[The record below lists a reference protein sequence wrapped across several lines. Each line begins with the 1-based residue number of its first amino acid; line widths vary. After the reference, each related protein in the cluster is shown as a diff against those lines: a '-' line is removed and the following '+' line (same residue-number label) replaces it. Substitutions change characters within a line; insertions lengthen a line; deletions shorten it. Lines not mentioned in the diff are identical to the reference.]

1 MSDCFSASHSTER
14 IRTGPRRNGRHNGQ
28 SSCLKQSMKLL
39 TRLALVALLAVSAC
53 SSPLKDAD
61 DDAERP
67 SDSSV
72 VEPNLNLVSLEI
84 PPIPKDLARA
94 VAKYTDFRG
103 HGFVDWHPLRREM
116 LVSHRKAGGET
127 MQLFRVASPMGKA
140 EQLTDLPDP
149 VTRALYE
156 PREGRYI
163 VFERSSG
170 GDEASQIYRLDPG
183 SREPAALTPEGERH
197 TLELWL
203 HRKSRLIYSSVP
215 LNRTGQGGNR
225 ENPTQILTL
234 IDPANPLDRR
244 RLVELRGTGWSVDAV
259 SWDDRYAAL
268 TRHLSAN
275 ESQIWLLDLD
285 NARLRQLLPF
295 PGAKGGRGVYIAG
308 GFRRDNSGLFV
319 VTDQDG
325 EFRQLMFLRFR
336 DQKLLPMARHIR
348 ADMDGVTLSDDG
360 RLLAARVN
368 VDGRYQ
374 LRLFDAHHFREIAV
388 PRLPAG
394 TVHHLQFRPESVEL
408 AVSMSSSKAPSEL
421 YSIDMEGTPTAKQWT
436 RAYAPSGVS
445 TGSFPE
451 QKVVR
456 WRSYDGLTISGLLT
470 VPPARFTGPR
480 PVLVLV
486 HGGPESQATVRFL
499 NRYNYLVNELGIAI
513 VEPNVRGSS
522 GYGKTFL
529 ALDNGAKR
537 EDAVRDIGGLL
548 GWIARQPRFDAS
560 RIIIAGSSYGGY
572 VALSSAIHY
581 ANRIAGAIDM
591 VGISNFVTFLENTES
606 YRRDLRR
613 AEYGDER
620 DPAMREFLL
629 GISPLTHA
637 KRITRPLFVVQGLND
652 PRVPFTEAEQ
662 LVGKVRESGNPVW
675 YLRADNEGHGFERKE
690 NADYQFYAMVMF
702 LQFTLMK

>member
-1 MSDCFSASHSTER
+1 MACRCAA
-14 IRTGPRRNGRHNGQ
+14 
-28 SSCLKQSMKLL
+28 KQPMNLL
-39 TRLALVALLAVSAC
+39 ARLAFVSLVALAAC
-53 SSPLKDAD
+53 SSPPKDD
-61 DDAERP
+61 EDGEGRQ

-72 VEPNLNLVSLEI
+72 VEPNLNLVSIEV
-84 PPIPKDLARA
+84 PPIPKDLAKA

-163 VFERSSG
+163 VFERSNG

-183 SREPAALTPEGERH
+183 SREPTAITSEGERH
-197 TLELWL
+197 TIELFL
-203 HRKSRLIYSSVP
+203 NRRSRLIYSSVP

-225 ENPTQILTL
+225 ESPTQILTL
-234 IDPANPLDRR
+234 IDPANPMDRR
-244 RLVELRGTGWSVDAV
+244 RLAELRGTGWSVDAV
-259 SWDDRYAAL
+259 SWDDRYVAL

-275 ESQIWLLDLD
+275 ESQVWLLELD
-285 NARLRQLLPF
+285 QGRLRQLLPA
-295 PGAKGGRGVYIAG
+295 PGTKGSRAVYIAG

-319 VTDQDG
+319 VTDREG
-325 EFRQLMFLRFR
+325 EFRQLMFHRFE
-336 DQKLLPMARHIR
+336 DQRLVPMTRHIR
-348 ADMDGVTLSDDG
+348 WDVDGVTLSDDG

-368 VDGRYQ
+368 VDGRHE
-374 LRLFDAHHFREIAV
+374 LRLFDAHRFREVAV
-388 PRLPAG
+388 PRLPGG
-394 TVHHLQFRPESVEL
+394 TVNHVQFRPNTLEL
-408 AVSMSSSKAPSEL
+408 AVSMSSAKAPSEL
-421 YSIDMEGTPTAKQWT
+421 HSVDMEGSTRKPTQWT
-436 RAYAPSGVS
+436 RAYAASGVN
-445 TGSFPE
+445 TAAFPE
-451 QKVVR
+451 QKIVR

-470 VPPARFTGPR
+470 APPAKFTGPR

-486 HGGPESQATVRFL
+486 HGGPESQATMGFL
-499 NRYNYLVNELGIAI
+499 NRYNYLVNEMGIAI
-513 VEPNVRGSS
+513 VEPNIRGSS

-529 ALDNGAKR
+529 ALDNGPKR
-537 EDAVRDIGGLL
+537 EDSIRDIGALL
-548 GWIARQPRFDAS
+548 GWIATQPRFDAS
-560 RIIIAGSSYGGY
+560 RVIIAGSSYGGY

-581 ANRIAGAIDM
+581 ADRIAGAIDM

-620 DPAMREFLL
+620 DPVMREFLL

-652 PRVPFTEAEQ
+652 PRVPYTEAEQ
-662 LVGKVRESGNPVW
+662 LVGTVRQNGNPVW
-675 YLRADNEGHGFERKE
+675 YLRADNEGHGFVRKE

-702 LQFTLMK
+702 LQAALMR

>member
-1 MSDCFSASHSTER
+1 MACRCAA
-14 IRTGPRRNGRHNGQ
+14 
-28 SSCLKQSMKLL
+28 KQPMNLL
-39 TRLALVALLAVSAC
+39 ARLAFVFLVALAAC
-53 SSPLKDAD
+53 SSPPKDD
-61 DDAERP
+61 EDGEGRQ

-72 VEPNLNLVSLEI
+72 VEPNLNLVSIEV
-84 PPIPKDLARA
+84 PPIPKDLAKA

-163 VFERSSG
+163 VFERSNG

-183 SREPAALTPEGERH
+183 SREPTAITSEGERH
-197 TLELWL
+197 TIELFL
-203 HRKSRLIYSSVP
+203 NRRSRLIYSSVP

-225 ENPTQILTL
+225 ESPTQILTL
-234 IDPANPLDRR
+234 IDPANPMDRR
-244 RLVELRGTGWSVDAV
+244 RLAELRGTGWSVDAV
-259 SWDDRYAAL
+259 SWDDRYVAL

-275 ESQIWLLDLD
+275 ESQVWLLELD
-285 NARLRQLLPF
+285 HGRLRQLLPA
-295 PGAKGGRGVYIAG
+295 PGTKGSRAVYIAG

-319 VTDQDG
+319 VTDREG
-325 EFRQLMFLRFR
+325 EFRQLMFHRFE
-336 DQKLLPMARHIR
+336 DQRLVPMTRHIR
-348 ADMDGVTLSDDG
+348 WDVDGVTLSDDG

-368 VDGRYQ
+368 VDGRHE
-374 LRLFDAHHFREIAV
+374 LRLFDAHRFREVAV
-388 PRLPAG
+388 PRLPGG
-394 TVHHLQFRPESVEL
+394 TVNHVQFRPNTLEL
-408 AVSMSSSKAPSEL
+408 AVSMSSVKAPSEL
-421 YSIDMEGTPTAKQWT
+421 HSIDMESTRKPTQWT
-436 RAYAPSGVS
+436 RAYAASGVN
-445 TGSFPE
+445 TAAFPE
-451 QKVVR
+451 QKIVR

-470 VPPARFTGPR
+470 APPAKFTGPR

-486 HGGPESQATVRFL
+486 HGGPESQATMGFL
-499 NRYNYLVNELGIAI
+499 NRYNYLVNEMGIAI
-513 VEPNVRGSS
+513 VEPNIRGSS

-529 ALDNGAKR
+529 ALDNGPKR
-537 EDAVRDIGGLL
+537 EDSIRDIGALL
-548 GWIARQPRFDAS
+548 GWIATQPRFDAS
-560 RIIIAGSSYGGY
+560 RVIIAGSSYGGY

-581 ANRIAGAIDM
+581 ADRIAGAIDM

-620 DPAMREFLL
+620 DPVMREFLL

-652 PRVPFTEAEQ
+652 PRVPYTEAEQ
-662 LVGKVRESGNPVW
+662 LVGTVRQNGNPVW
-675 YLRADNEGHGFERKE
+675 YLRADNEGHGFVRKE

-702 LQFTLMK
+702 LQAALMR